1 MPNKKAAIKS
11 LRQDKKK
18 HSRNKA
24 VMSELRTIAK
34 NAKVLI
40 IDNKRDEANS
50 ILKKLESKL
59 DRAAKN
65 NIIKK
70 NNAARKVSRLRS
82 QWSKIE
88 ASK

>member
-24 VMSELRTIAK
+24 IMSELRTIAK
-34 NAKVLI
+34 NAKGLI
-40 IDNKRDEANS
+40 ADNKRDEADTM
-50 ILKKLESKL
+50 LKKLESKL

-70 NNAARKVSRLRS
+70 NNAARRVSRLRS
-82 QWSKIE
+82 HWSKI
-88 ASK
+88 SVGK